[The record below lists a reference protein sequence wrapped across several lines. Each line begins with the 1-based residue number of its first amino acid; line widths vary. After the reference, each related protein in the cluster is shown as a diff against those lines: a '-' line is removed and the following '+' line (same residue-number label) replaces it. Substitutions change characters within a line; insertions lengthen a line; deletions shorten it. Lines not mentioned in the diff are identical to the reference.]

1 METTGLYFGF
11 FVYTAFIF
19 LVVLI
24 VVKDDEK

>member
-19 LVVLI
+19 LIVLV